1 MAEETLLGEVETLHW
16 TVLNKKGPEVDA
28 VAIDAERLRHW
39 LELFAQAG
47 LAVVQ
52 ALPDAWLLPVSEG
65 GTTLVSLEESYWLRF
80 SPAALAKP
88 IRFCCRCC

>member
-1 MAEETLLGEVETLHW
+1 M
-16 TVLNKKGPEVDA
+16 

-39 LELFAQAG
+39 LSCVRSGG

-80 SPAALAKP
+80 PRQRWRSRYGSASAATE
-88 IRFCCRCC
+88 

>member
-1 MAEETLLGEVETLHW
+1 
-16 TVLNKKGPEVDA
+16 VDA